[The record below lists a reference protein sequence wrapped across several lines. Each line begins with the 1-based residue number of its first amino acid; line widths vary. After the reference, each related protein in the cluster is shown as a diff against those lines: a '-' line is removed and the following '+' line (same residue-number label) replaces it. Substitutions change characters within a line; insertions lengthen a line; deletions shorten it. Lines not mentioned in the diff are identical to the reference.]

1 MILHYGN
8 FPSENP
14 VFYRLARRFAA
25 GEAIEDSGVG

>member
-14 VFYRLARRFAA
+14 VFYRLARRKAA
-25 GEAIEDSGVG
+25 GGALGMDE